1 MELKREAFKYAEKY
15 YKDNQKKH
23 NINDEMILMIV
34 QQRMEEAGYGY
45 MWKLLEEKKYKEYEV
60 SMQLIPE

>member
-1 MELKREAFKYAEKY
+1 MELKRQAFKYAEKY
-15 YKDNQKKH
+15 YKDNQKKY

-45 MWKLLEEKKYKEYEV
+45 MWKLLEEKKYKEYEA

>member
-15 YKDNQKKH
+15 YTDNQKKH

-45 MWKLLEEKKYKEYEV
+45 MWKLLEEKKYKEYEA
-60 SMQLIPE
+60 SMQFIPE

>member
-15 YKDNQKKH
+15 YKDNQKKR

-45 MWKLLEEKKYKEYEV
+45 MWKLLEEKKYKEYEA

>member
-15 YKDNQKKH
+15 YKDNHKKH

-45 MWKLLEEKKYKEYEV
+45 MWKLLEEKKYKEYEA

>member
-15 YKDNQKKH
+15 YKDNQKKY

-45 MWKLLEEKKYKEYEV
+45 MWKLLEEKKYKEYET
-60 SMQLIPE
+60 SMQFIPE

>member
-1 MELKREAFKYAEKY
+1 MELKREAFKLAEKY
-15 YKDNQKKH
+15 YKANQKKH

-45 MWKLLEEKKYKEYEV
+45 MWKLLEEKKYKEYEA